1 MVEGFRRGP
10 FPAPSCLPL
19 QRAEPAPGARQTP
32 RRSAIGAGHRAG
44 LVCAATL
51 RAKRY
56 GWSPNDACYTLFPSP
71 GRETLSLSSSRRSA
85 EKNFRCEASSKS
97 PQGELERALLPAI
110 LSYLYHAHGFH
121 SFPGGPF
128 RGSYVLGG
136 AVRVSDRLARSHC
149 SRDREVSAGGGRAR
163 SLSASPGPSAQQ
175 TLG

>member
-1 MVEGFRRGP
+1 MVEGFPRGP
-10 FPAPSCLPL
+10 IPSALLPAPPEG
-19 QRAEPAPGARQTP
+19 RASSGGQTNP
-32 RRSAIGAGHRAG
+32 QTKRYRCSHRAG

-56 GWSPNDACYTLFPSP
+56 GRSPSDACYTLFPSP
-71 GRETLSLSSSRRSA
+71 GGETLSLSSSRPGT